1 MCVVIFERA
10 AVSLEKEFIKKNA
23 LVFLLPMIW
32 RNSFHISPL
41 FFHWLWQEAYKAIE
55 DIHNLMNMSKKT
67 PVAKTMANY
76 YGKLALVFWKAG
88 HCLFHAAALLKLF
101 QLSRE
106 MKKNIT
112 QEELQK

>member
-1 MCVVIFERA
+1 MCFCHASEWR
-10 AVSLEKEFIKKNA
+10 
-23 LVFLLPMIW
+23 
-32 RNSFHISPL
+32 RNSYVLTIITIFNILSSYS
-41 FFHWLWQEAYKAIE
+41 QEAYKAIE

>member
-1 MCVVIFERA
+1 MYDCILKLQANCNWTR
-10 AVSLEKEFIKKNA
+10 
-23 LVFLLPMIW
+23 LPQ
-32 RNSFHISPL
+32 
-41 FFHWLWQEAYKAIE
+41 QEAYKAIE
-55 DIHNLMNMSKKT
+55 DIHSLMNMSKKT

>member
-1 MCVVIFERA
+1 MP
-10 AVSLEKEFIKKNA
+10 L
-23 LVFLLPMIW
+23 
-32 RNSFHISPL
+32 NSHKYLHEYNNRI
-41 FFHWLWQEAYKAIE
+41 QEAYKAIE